1 MAMKY
6 YKFGL
11 GLIDLKFG
19 WAQMVAAAI
28 GAYGNY
34 AAAKENK
41 EAQQLAMEAGTG
53 AVDPWG
59 VETGVGYARPDI
71 ERKGWDIGLT
81 APWQAEADYL
91 LADAAANKGW
101 LSQYQEGGPAAA
113 ANVLAEQR
121 MEPLRRQQ
129 EREQQLFEQQGYA
142 RGMLQSD
149 PYAREAA
156 LNTEGWGNVY
166 SGVVNKSFMDV
177 QDIIDRYRDR
187 ISGSVSAAGS
197 IYDKPLEYATGLGMP
212 QGKVYDATGVQGMK
226 GISGAGS
233 TGAKA
238 TGAFWGGV
246 ATDVGAGKYN
256 IPGKTPTKPITM
268 WDQSGTALPPM
279 LTQGGVRKPP
289 QLSLLR

>member
-1 MAMKY
+1 MA
-6 YKFGL
+6 
-11 GLIDLKFG
+11 
-19 WAQMVAAAI
+19 WAQLI
-28 GAYGNY
+28 GAAVTAYGSY

-129 EREQQLFEQQGYA
+129 EREQQLFEQQGLA

-156 LNTEGWGNVY
+156 LKTEGWGNVY
-166 SGVVNKSFMDV
+166 SGVVNQSFMDV
-177 QDIIDRYRDR
+177 QSIIDRYRDR
-187 ISGSVSAAGS
+187 ISGSVTAAGS

-212 QGKVYDATGVQGMK
+212 QGGIYSPTAVTGLEAL
-226 GISGAGS
+226 SGAGT
-233 TGAKA
+233 TGAAAGSKFF
-238 TGAFWGGV
+238 TNLG
-246 ATDVGAGKYN
+246 TDIQAGKYPISSGSTSAGTHPAFQPPTGGMVASPMFN
-256 IPGKTPTKPITM
+256 PGQKYN
-268 WDQSGTALPPM
+268 QQNLA
-279 LTQGGVRKPP
+279 RK
-289 QLSLLR
+289 LV